1 MRLRKPRRGRPLGRL
16 LTAAAL
22 ICVCGGPVPAYAAS
36 GAHRVPAVRRAPAA
50 YRAAGAAGTPLAP
63 VSPQTCSK
71 NASGQLVDCPPPVPR
86 AQLPRGTRNT
96 SAVTQ
101 PVRFL
106 AGLVDARTWTS
117 SGGNTF
123 PGADVPFG
131 MIQWSPDTL
140 PHRSDGGG
148 YTYGDRTLSGY
159 SLTHL
164 SGPGCRA
171 AGDIPILPM
180 TGRLPNGNPTAVTTS
195 FTNSGEVAQAGYYFA
210 RSNAP
215 ATITSQF
222 SATAHTATGQF
233 TFPARSRADFLVKLR
248 DSQRGDYTSSAR
260 IVSNHEITGSATTG
274 NFCGETSRFGPQL
287 YTVYFDLYF
296 NRPFVAHRII
306 IEPGRHDPNS
316 AFLIFS
322 TQASRVID
330 AHVAISYVSAADA
343 VLNREKEVPGWDFAH
358 VRATAQDAWN
368 SLLDRIEVSGG
379 SYARTQQFYSLLYKS
394 FLQPNI
400 VSDVNGQYRGSD
412 GAVHTLAAG
421 QQNQYSLFSGWD
433 IYHSLAQLQ
442 AMLDPRAAS
451 DMAQSLVNYQAQ
463 NGILP
468 QWGYLNLDNYVM
480 IGDPADA
487 AIADYYAF
495 GATSFNTAAALA
507 GMLRQATT
515 VNRVRPGEAL
525 ESKFGYLPADAAYG
539 CCGFRNSVSALL
551 EYDTADFALS
561 RFAAALGDAADAATL
576 QRRAGNW
583 ASIFDPG
590 KRLLV
595 PRLEN
600 GKFMGRIMPTTSMYY
615 TEGDAA
621 QYLWDVPNDYAGLFA
636 KLGGAGK
643 VAPLLR
649 QYLSRPAAGG
659 SHALITNEFGDGEQY
674 APDYAGDP
682 AGTQRAVATI
692 RNDVY
697 LPGPDGLRGN
707 DDLGAESSQYI
718 WEMLGLYPE
727 NPGSDG
733 LVLASPGFPRAVIQL
748 PSGSKITISA
758 PGASVS
764 RFYVSGLTI
773 NGAADTSLYVPFS
786 SLALGA
792 TLDWTLSATP
802 TSWGSA
808 PQDAPPSYPP
818 G

>member
-1 MRLRKPRRGRPLGRL
+1 MTLRKPRHRRPLGRL
-16 LTAAAL
+16 ITAAAL
-22 ICVCGGPVPAYAAS
+22 MSICAASLPAYAAS
-36 GAHRVPAVRRAPAA
+36 GV
-50 YRAAGAAGTPLAP
+50 AGTPLAP
-63 VSPQTCSK
+63 ATPSTCSK

-86 AQLPRGTRNT
+86 AQLPRGARNF
-96 SAVTQ
+96 SAVAQ

-106 AGLVDARTWTS
+106 AGLVDTRTWSS

-123 PGADVPFG
+123 PGADMPFG
-131 MIQWSPDTL
+131 MVQWSPDTL

-148 YTYGDRTLSGY
+148 YTYGDRQLDGY

-195 FTNSGEVAQAGYYFA
+195 FTNSGEVAQAGYYSA

-233 TFPARSRADFLVKLR
+233 TFPPGSRADFLVKLR

-260 IVSNHEITGSATTG
+260 IISNHEIVGSATTG
-274 NFCGETSRFGPQL
+274 NFCSETSRYGPQL

-296 NRPFVAHRII
+296 SRPFVAHRII
-306 IEPGRHDPNS
+306 TEPGRRDPNS

-322 TQASRVID
+322 TQASRVIE
-330 AHVAISYVSAADA
+330 AHVAISYVSTANAM
-343 VLNREKEVPGWDFAH
+343 LNREKETPGWDFTH
-358 VRATAQDAWN
+358 VRAVAQDSWN

-379 SYARTQQFYSLLYKS
+379 SYARTQEFYSLLYKD

-421 QQNQYSLFSGWD
+421 QRNQYGMFSGWD

-442 AMLDPRAAS
+442 AMLDPGAAS
-451 DMAQSLVNYQAQ
+451 EMAQSLVSYQAQ

-468 QWGYLNLDNYVM
+468 QWGYLNLDNYIMV
-480 IGDPADA
+480 GDPADA
-487 AIADYYAF
+487 VIADYYAF
-495 GATSFNTAAALA
+495 GATSFDTAAALA
-507 GMLRQATT
+507 GMLRQAST
-515 VNRVRPGEAL
+515 VNRIRPGHAL
-525 ESKFGYLPADAAYG
+525 ESQYGYLPADATYG
-539 CCGFRNSVSALL
+539 CCGFRNPVSALL

-576 QRRAGNW
+576 QKRAGNW
-583 ASIFDPG
+583 ANVFDPAN
-590 KRLLV
+590 RLLV
-595 PRLEN
+595 PRLKN
-600 GKFMGRIMPTTSMYY
+600 GTFLGGITPITSRYY

-621 QYLWDVPNDYAGLFA
+621 EYLWDVPNDYADLFA
-636 KLGGAGK
+636 KLGGPGK
-643 VAPLLR
+643 VAPALR
-649 QYLSRPAAGG
+649 QYLSHPAAGG
-659 SHALITNEFGDGEQY
+659 SYALVTNEFGDGEQY
-674 APDYAGDP
+674 ALDYAGDP
-682 AGTQRAVATI
+682 AGTQQAVATI
-692 RNDVY
+692 RNQVY

-707 DDLGAESSQYI
+707 DDLGAESSQFI
-718 WEMLGLYPE
+718 WEMLGFYPE

-733 LVLASPGFPRAVIQL
+733 LVLASPGFPKAVIQL
-748 PSGSKITISA
+748 PSGNRITISA

-764 RFYVSGLTI
+764 RFYASGLTI
-773 NGAADTSLYVPFS
+773 NGTADTSLYVPFS
-786 SLALGA
+786 SLAPGA
-792 TLDWTLSATP
+792 TLDWTLSGTP

-808 PQDAPPSYPP
+808 PQDAPPSYPA
-818 G
+818 GS